1 MLLASLQPMPA
12 TTQATVKPRRAQ
24 DKSSGTAAAGPPSG
38 QFGSRLRHA
47 RLTKGMSLKKVAELA
62 GCTESFL
69 SKVENEKVNP
79 SLMMLHRIVAILEI
93 NTAALFSQRD
103 VAAGPITVRR
113 AGERAL
119 IKVDPLRRG
128 PGIEL
133 ERLVANPEAA
143 LLQANIHRVAPKGS
157 TQGSIKHEGEELG
170 YVLTGELELTVD
182 GVTQRV
188 GPGDSFF
195 FHSNLPHG
203 YRNPGTKEALVV
215 WVNTPPT
222 F

>member
-1 MLLASLQPMPA
+1 
-12 TTQATVKPRRAQ
+12 
-24 DKSSGTAAAGPPSG
+24 
-38 QFGSRLRHA
+38 
-47 RLTKGMSLKKVAELA
+47 MSLKSVSELA

-69 SKVENEKVNP
+69 SKVENEKANP
-79 SLMMLHRIVAILEI
+79 SLAMLHRIVAVLEI

-103 VAAGPITVRR
+103 INAGPICLMREGQR
-113 AGERAL
+113 PL

-128 PGIEL
+128 TGIQL

-157 TQGSIKHEGEELG
+157 TMGSIRHDGEEIG
-170 YVLTGELELTVD
+170 YVISGELELTVD

-188 GPGDSFF
+188 RPGDSFF
-195 FHSNLPHG
+195 FYSSLPHG
-203 YRNPGTKEALVV
+203 YRNPGATEAVVV

>member
-1 MLLASLQPMPA
+1 LRASE
-12 TTQATVKPRRAQ
+12 R
-24 DKSSGTAAAGPPSG
+24 AAAAPTS

-47 RLTKGMSLKKVAELA
+47 RLTKGMSLKQVSELA

-79 SLMMLHRIVAILEI
+79 SLTMLHRIVAVLEL

-103 VAAGPITVRR
+103 VNAGPVAVMR
-113 AGERAL
+113 AGERPL

-128 PGIEL
+128 PGIQL

-143 LLQANIHRVAPKGS
+143 LLQANIHRVAAKGS
-157 TQGSIKHEGEELG
+157 TEGWIQHDGEELG
-170 YVLTGELELTVD
+170 YVISGELELTVD

-188 GPGDSFF
+188 SAGDSFF

-203 YRNPGTKEALVV
+203 YRNPGTQEAVVV